1 MPTTRK
7 AFEEQDFLGGRISN
21 KHPIFKVLGR
31 LAYDEAETYA
41 ILEFLEWFFVSPEAD
56 PIEIAKKATEYVGM
70 GRFMALTQEI
80 TKLSMILGYTKKQR
94 GYNE

>member
-21 KHPIFKVLGR
+21 KHSIFKTLGM

-41 ILEFLEWFFVSPEAD
+41 ILEFLEWFIASPEAD
-56 PIEIAKKATEYVGM
+56 PIQVAKQATIYVGQA
-70 GRFMALTQEI
+70 RFMALTQEI
-80 TKLSMILGYTKKQR
+80 TKLSMILGYSKKQR